1 MKLNEASVMVVDDET
16 ALRDIFAKWL
26 RQSGCQKVLTA
37 NNGLEAMEAI
47 AKTQVDVLITD
58 VRMPVMDGVELVRK
72 LTEMNRRLP
81 CIIFVS
87 GFGDVDLREMYD
99 LGVEAFLTK
108 PFRIEDLSTSLEN
121 ALADR
126 RALWTSSMETPP
138 RQSLRIEIGSLDA
151 VAGDSAEPC
160 FRLGRGGFSARS
172 AEAIGLGKVAFDCSF
187 SNRHPPLKG
196 EGYVRWRSR
205 TDHTLGIEFAFLD
218 APGREWILDAIERE
232 KPLSFIPA
240 L

>member
-26 RQSGCQKVLTA
+26 RQSGCHKVLTA
-37 NNGLEAMEAI
+37 GNGHEAI
-47 AKTQVDVLITD
+47 ETIAQNEVDVLITD
-58 VRMPVMDGVELVRK
+58 VRMPVMDGVDLVRK
-72 LTEMNRRLP
+72 LAEINRRVP

-108 PFRIEDLSTSLEN
+108 PFHLEDLATSLAT
-121 ALADR
+121 ALAQRSD
-126 RALWTSSMETPP
+126 LWTVPMETAP
-138 RQSLRIEIGSLDA
+138 RQSLRIGIESLDEGTA
-151 VAGDSAEPC
+151 DSQQTC
-160 FRLGRGGFSARS
+160 FRLGRGGFSTRS
-172 AEAIGLGKVAFDCSF
+172 AEAIGLGKITFDCRF
-187 SNRHPPLKG
+187 SPRHPPLKG

-205 TDHTLGIEFAFLD
+205 TDHTLGIEFAYLD
-218 APGREWILDAIERE
+218 APGREWILNAIERE
-232 KPLSFIPA
+232 KPLSFIPT